1 MRSPSDL
8 RTRVDRGSISA
19 EFALALPAVIM
30 VLLFV
35 ISMALQ
41 GAAQVSLEEGARA
54 AARELARGE
63 PAATAETAARRVAG
77 EGTAVG
83 ISREGRYVT
92 VTLTQP
98 VRLLGWLEI
107 EATLKSDATALVE
120 DSR

>member
-1 MRSPSDL
+1 
-8 RTRVDRGSISA
+8 
-19 EFALALPAVIM
+19 M

-35 ISMALQ
+35 ISFALQ

-63 PAATAETAARRVAG
+63 PVAAAEAAARRVAG
-77 EGTAVG
+77 EGTAVAL
-83 ISREGRYVT
+83 SREGRYVT
-92 VTLTQP
+92 VRLAQP

-107 EATLKSDATALVE
+107 EATQTAEATALVE